1 MTIDEIRGYRNAR
14 PFQPFVILM
23 TDGRTIHVVKQERL
37 GIAPWGKVGV
47 FEGSQFHLLAP
58 AEIARVQLE
67 GLRQE

>member
-1 MTIDEIRGYRNAR
+1 
-14 PFQPFVILM
+14 M